1 MRIHHRRPDCADLD
15 DRRVARSIIAR
26 EVDARQCI
34 LASLAKRIPP
44 IVIIR
49 VVSLQLLQLS
59 SKSMQKKSYEATPN
73 LQKRAHRSNKNEV
86 SSRSRGGRV
95 SKPTHHQQRH
105 LPDRGIPRRVHGRT
119 PTQRPHEEVSNVIET
134 TFREALKGLVA
145 EEL

>member
-1 MRIHHRRPDCADLD
+1 MRIHHRRPNCAALD

-34 LASLAKRIPP
+34 LARLAKRIPP

-49 VVSLQLLQLS
+49 VVSLQLLQ
-59 SKSMQKKSYEATPN
+59 
-73 LQKRAHRSNKNEV
+73 
-86 SSRSRGGRV
+86 
-95 SKPTHHQQRH
+95 HQQRH

-119 PTQRPHEEVSNVIET
+119 TTQRPHEEVSDVVET

>member
-1 MRIHHRRPDCADLD
+1 MRIHHRRPNCAALD

-34 LASLAKRIPP
+34 LARLAKRIPP

-59 SKSMQKKSYEATPN
+59 SKSMQKKSHEATPN

-86 SSRSRGGRV
+86 SSRSRGG

-119 PTQRPHEEVSNVIET
+119 TTQRPHEEVSDVVET